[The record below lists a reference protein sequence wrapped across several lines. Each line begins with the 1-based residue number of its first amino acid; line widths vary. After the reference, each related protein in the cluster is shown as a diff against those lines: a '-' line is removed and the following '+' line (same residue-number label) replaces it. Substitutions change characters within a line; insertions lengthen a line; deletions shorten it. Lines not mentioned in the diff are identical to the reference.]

1 MTLSRSGARRIDAL
15 VKLLDR
21 IGRKKETASVGVPQF
36 RARYEELP
44 QDDRPYFFDAIL
56 RQMEVE
62 KSTIED
68 ALADVLSSEVVD
80 PITWSRRLT
89 KLRRRL
95 ESPRL
100 RAFRHFLSTS
110 GGLPFLLDLR
120 ADVLAA
126 HRNSELDLVPL
137 DEEIAHL
144 FTSWFQA
151 GFLFLQELTEES
163 SFRQLRFLKEHDMVH
178 PMASL
183 EEMGSRLGEDRRLF
197 ALYHRAMP
205 GDPVV
210 FVEAA
215 LTQGLVGKID
225 DILGGERPP
234 PKSVRDTAIFYSINN
249 TQLGLA
255 GLGLGKA
262 LIFQVVELIRK
273 DHPHVT
279 VFSTLSPI
287 PGFWDHYLEPILRGE
302 DAPFTMK
309 LARLKEFFPPRRQNE
324 ILSAHHARAGQ
335 SADGFHTALHEI
347 LSSAEWTNERR
358 YAALLEKP
366 LTSLAFFYITKEENA
381 RGKPL
386 NPVAAFHLG
395 NGARVSPANVN
406 FAANL
411 SARGL
416 RESCGMMVNYV
427 YSDTWLRQ
435 IGRTMQSLVT
445 RR

>member
-1 MTLSRSGARRIDAL
+1 MTLTLSRASARRVDAL

-21 IGRKKETASVGVPQF
+21 IGRKKETASLGVSQF
-36 RARYEELP
+36 REHYEELP

-62 KSTIED
+62 KPDIEG
-68 ALADVLSSEVVD
+68 ALADVLESDAGD
-80 PITWSRRLT
+80 PIAWSRCLT
-89 KLRRRL
+89 QLRRRI

-100 RAFRHFLSTS
+100 RAFRYFLSTS

-126 HRNSELDLVPL
+126 HRNSELDLGPL

-144 FTSWFQA
+144 FTSWFQG

-163 SFRQLRFLKEHDMVH
+163 SFRQIRFLKEHDMVH

-215 LTQGLVGKID
+215 LTQGLVGSIHE
-225 DILGGERPP
+225 ILGAERPP
-234 PKSVRDTAIFYSINN
+234 AKSVRDTAIFYSINN

-262 LIFQVVELIRK
+262 LIFQVVDVIRK
-273 DHPHVT
+273 DHPAVKA
-279 VFSTLSPI
+279 FSTLSPI
-287 PGFWDHYLEPILRGE
+287 PGFWEHYLERILRGE
-302 DAPFTMK
+302 DRTFAMK
-309 LARLKEFFPPRRQNE
+309 RARLPEFFPVRRQTE
-324 ILSAHHARAGQ
+324 LLRAHQERTGLPA
-335 SADGFHTALHEI
+335 ADFHDTLIEI
-347 LSSAEWTNERR
+347 LSSADWIHERR
-358 YAALLEKP
+358 YTSLLEKP
-366 LTSLAFFYITKEENA
+366 LTSLAYFYITKEENR
-381 RGKPL
+381 RGQPL
-386 NPVAAFHLG
+386 NPVAGFHLG
-395 NGARVSPANVN
+395 NGARVSRANVN
-406 FAANL
+406 FAANI

-435 IGRTMQSLVT
+435 FGRTMQSLLT
-445 RR
+445 

>member
-1 MTLSRSGARRIDAL
+1 MTLTLSRASARRVDAL

-21 IGRKKETASVGVPQF
+21 IGRKKETASLGVPQF
-36 RARYEELP
+36 REHYEKLP
-44 QDDRPYFFDAIL
+44 RDDRPYFFDAIL

-62 KSTIED
+62 KPAIEG
-68 ALADVLSSEVVD
+68 ALAEVLENDAAD
-80 PITWSRRLT
+80 PIAWSRCLT
-89 KLRRRL
+89 QLRRRL

-110 GGLPFLLDLR
+110 GGLPFLLDVR
-120 ADVLAA
+120 ADILAA
-126 HRNSELDLVPL
+126 HRNSELDLGPL

-144 FTSWFQA
+144 FTSWFLA

-163 SFRQLRFLKEHDMVH
+163 SFRQIRFLKEHDMVH

-183 EEMGSRLGEDRRLF
+183 EEMGSRLGKDRRLF

-205 GDPVV
+205 EDPVV

-215 LTQGLVGKID
+215 LTQGLVGSIHE
-225 DILGGERPP
+225 ILDAKRPP
-234 PKSVRDTAIFYSINN
+234 ANSVRDTVIFYSINN

-262 LIFQVVELIRK
+262 LIFQVVDVIRK
-273 DHPHVT
+273 DHPAVNA
-279 VFSTLSPI
+279 FSTLSPI
-287 PGFWDHYLEPILRGE
+287 PGFWEHYLECILRGE
-302 DAPFTMK
+302 DATFAMK
-309 LARLKEFFPPRRQNE
+309 RARLPEFFPLRQQTE
-324 ILSAHHARAGQ
+324 ILKAHQECTDLPAT
-335 SADGFHTALHEI
+335 DFHSTLIEI
-347 LSSAEWTNERR
+347 LSSADWIDERR
-358 YAALLEKP
+358 YTSLLEKP
-366 LTSLAFFYITKEENA
+366 LTGLAYFYLTKEENR

-386 NPVAAFHLG
+386 NPVAGFHLG
-395 NGARVSPANVN
+395 NGARVSRANVN
-406 FAANL
+406 FAANI

-435 IGRTMQSLVT
+435 LGRTMQSLLT
-445 RR
+445 

>member
-1 MTLSRSGARRIDAL
+1 M
-15 VKLLDR
+15 
-21 IGRKKETASVGVPQF
+21 
-36 RARYEELP
+36 
-44 QDDRPYFFDAIL
+44 L
-56 RQMEVE
+56 RQMEVA
-62 KSTIED
+62 KPDIED
-68 ALADVLSSEVVD
+68 ALAEVLDNDAEE
-80 PITWSRRLT
+80 PIEWSRCLT
-89 KLRRRL
+89 QLRRRL

-100 RAFRHFLSTS
+100 RAFRYFLSTS

-126 HRNSELDLVPL
+126 HRSSEFDLGPL

-144 FTSWFQA
+144 FNSWFQA

-163 SFRQLRFLKEHDMVH
+163 SFRQIRYLKEHDMVH

-197 ALYHRAMP
+197 ALYHRTMP
-205 GDPVV
+205 EDPVV

-215 LTQGLVGKID
+215 LTPGLVGSIRE
-225 DILGGERPP
+225 ILSKERLP

-273 DHPHVT
+273 DHPEVN

-287 PGFWDHYLEPILRGE
+287 PGFWKDYLERILRGD
-302 DAPFTMK
+302 DASFAMK
-309 LARLKEFFPPRRQNE
+309 RDQLRELFPARRQTE
-324 ILSAHHARAGQ
+324 LLKAHHERTGH
-335 SADGFHTALHEI
+335 SATDFHSALIEI
-347 LSSAEWTNERR
+347 LSSADWIDECSYTL
-358 YAALLEKP
+358 LLEKP
-366 LTSLAFFYITKEENA
+366 LTSLAYFYITKEEN
-381 RGKPL
+381 RQGKPL
-386 NPVAAFHLG
+386 NPVAGFHLG
-395 NGARVSPANVN
+395 NGARVSRANVN
-406 FAANL
+406 FAANP

-427 YSDTWLRQ
+427 YSDTWLRKF
-435 IGRTMQSLVT
+435 GRTMQSLLT
-445 RR
+445 